1 MFQLSLV
8 SLHCIIKQW
17 ILIFCTCVCCYN
29 LVRWLKRKLPADH
42 AMQEDLKIK
51 KRMVELKEQ
60 TSIRNA
66 DSMQQM
72 NANLAN
78 ITSTIQDGFS
88 LMRELMHAPPHSSS
102 GGYGHFQEPSSP
114 FMHRRPHRLH
124 WPTHQEQTPLDHT
137 RKR

>member
-1 MFQLSLV
+1 MRR
-8 SLHCIIKQW
+8 
-17 ILIFCTCVCCYN
+17 T
-29 LVRWLKRKLPADH
+29 LPADH
-42 AMQEDLKIK
+42 AVQEDLKIK
-51 KRMVELKEQ
+51 KRMVDVMEQ

-78 ITSTIQDGFS
+78 ITSTIQDGAVDMDNS
-88 LMRELMHAPPHSSS
+88 RSPHHVSCIED
-102 GGYGHFQEPSSP
+102 HT
-114 FMHRRPHRLH
+114 RLH